1 MSTDDLGTRAARGV
15 MVSVA
20 GQGLR
25 IGIQVLSV
33 LLLARLLTPG
43 DYGLLAMVLAVI
55 GVAEV
60 FRDLGLST
68 AAIRAREL
76 SEAQRTNLFWL
87 NAALGLLLSVAAFVA
102 APLVAALFGRPE
114 LEDMTRALAWVFLLS
129 GLATQYRADL
139 TRRMRFGRLVVADVL
154 SPLTGLAVAFALALG
169 GAGYWVLIA
178 QQLVQY
184 AVMTVVVVSAGRW
197 LPGRPD
203 RRAPMGDL
211 LRFGVGMV
219 GIELIGYG
227 ARNADTLIIGLRFGA
242 ADLGL
247 YNRAYQLL
255 MVPLGQLR
263 APTTQVALPV
273 LGRLQEDEQ
282 RWAEFVRR
290 GQLALGYTLVAGLGV
305 VVGTAGPVAGVFL
318 GEQWVEVGPLLR
330 LLAIG
335 GACQTLA
342 FVGYW
347 VYLSRGLTG
356 ALARFSLFD
365 TAVRLVAIGVGS
377 TWGVTGLAAGFA
389 LAPAVTWPVSLWW
402 LARLAPIPLRELIG
416 GALRILVLAAT
427 VAGAA
432 AGVTGLLGDLPALL
446 VLGLA
451 TAAGALAY
459 LAVTAVGPFRADLD
473 DVRAAVREGLRARR
487 GGTPPGPV
495 PEEVPAGPAA
505 ALVGAPV
512 TGAPSRPSGEPPC
525 PAR

>member
-33 LLLARLLTPG
+33 LLLARLLAPS

-76 SEAQRTNLFWL
+76 SEAQRTNLFWI
-87 NAALGLLLSVAAFVA
+87 NAALGLLLSAVAFVA
-102 APLVAALFGRPE
+102 APLVAGMFGRPE
-114 LEDMTRALAWVFLLS
+114 LEDMTRALAWVFVLS

-169 GAGYWVLIA
+169 GAGYWALVA

-184 AVMTVVVVSAGRW
+184 GVMTVVVVSAGRW

-203 RRAPMGDL
+203 RRTPMGDL
-211 LRFGVGMV
+211 LRFGAGMV

-227 ARNADTLIIGLRFGA
+227 ARNADTLILGMRFGA

-273 LGRLQEDEQ
+273 LGQLQDDEQ
-282 RWAEFVRR
+282 RWADFVRR

-305 VVGTAGPVAGVFL
+305 VVGTAGPVAAVFL
-318 GEQWVEVGPLLR
+318 GQQWVEVGPLLR

-365 TAVRLVAIGVGS
+365 TAVRLAAIGVGS
-377 TWGVTGLAAGFA
+377 AWGVTGLAAGFA
-389 LAPAVTWPVSLWW
+389 LAPALTWPVSLWW
-402 LARLAPIPLRELIG
+402 LARLAPIPLRALMG
-416 GALRILVLAAT
+416 GALRILLLAAT
-427 VAGAA
+427 VAGTAA
-432 AGVTGLLGDLPALL
+432 AVTAALGDLPALL
-446 VLGLA
+446 VLVLA
-451 TAAGALAY
+451 SAAGALAY
-459 LAVTAVGPFRADLD
+459 LAVTAVGPFRTDLD
-473 DVRAAVREGLRARR
+473 EVRAAVREGLRARR
-487 GGTPPGPV
+487 GDPLPRPAD
-495 PEEVPAGPAA
+495 EVPADLAG
-505 ALVGAPV
+505 ALVGAP
-512 TGAPSRPSGEPPC
+512 GAGDPSTTSGEPPC